1 MDNINTLLTTAA
13 KQKVRVVKINKRT
26 TWYIADCAP
35 LDKQIWT
42 TYDEAVQQNIRSLNP
57 NNLNNQV
64 NNVIPDKTHFVTGSL
79 F

>member
-1 MDNINTLLTTAA
+1 MDNTKTLLTTA
-13 KQKVRVVKINKRT
+13 KQKVRVVKINKLT

-42 TYDEAVQQNIRSLNP
+42 TYNEAVQQNIKSLNP
-57 NNLNNQV
+57 NSLNNQI
-64 NNVIPDKTHFVTGSL
+64 NNVIPDKTHFVTDSL